1 VVLATVWK
9 KNMLNRLRWK
19 LTAFY
24 ILAAACLVLLIGAG
38 SYALLRYYYQYE
50 TDQALEYKMSL
61 LFDLY
66 GFKLPQQLV
75 KAQQSWPGSS
85 TRSVGFNLPATI
97 PPSRSDVSHEEDE
110 IAEHRESELN
120 GWERAEAYD
129 GSLAPIFILPQAS
142 DVSATGTNPITG
154 VPAPILSDKDA
165 ASAAMVNGSDLRT
178 LQLSDGSNIRLLSYR
193 IDGGGSSASV
203 LQIGRLLT
211 DQDRILQQYLTGL
224 LVLGAISI
232 LIMGAGSWWLSGRS
246 IRPAQTAWD
255 LQQTFVSNASHEL
268 RTPLTFIRATAEYG
282 LRQKPTADQA
292 EILSEILNEEDYM
305 NRLVDDLLLLSRLD
319 THRLILERKK
329 IPLHELIAEIQHQ
342 VEKVA
347 SQNGVEIMVGNTDGQ
362 VIGDPTRLRQI
373 LLILLDNSLRFTPAG
388 GSIHIDTAAQGKF
401 RSVRIQDNGA
411 GIPDEDLPHIF
422 DRFYQVHSLQSDN
435 QRNNG
440 LGLNIAKSL
449 VEAMGGN
456 IALSSQEGK
465 GTAVNIWL
473 PASNEFDT

>member
-1 VVLATVWK
+1 
-9 KNMLNRLRWK
+9 
-19 LTAFY
+19 
-24 ILAAACLVLLIGAG
+24 
-38 SYALLRYYYQYE
+38 
-50 TDQALEYKMSL
+50 
-61 LFDLY
+61 
-66 GFKLPQQLV
+66 
-75 KAQQSWPGSS
+75 
-85 TRSVGFNLPATI
+85 
-97 PPSRSDVSHEEDE
+97 
-110 IAEHRESELN
+110 
-120 GWERAEAYD
+120 
-129 GSLAPIFILPQAS
+129 
-142 DVSATGTNPITG
+142 
-154 VPAPILSDKDA
+154 
-165 ASAAMVNGSDLRT
+165 
-178 LQLSDGSNIRLLSYR
+178 
-193 IDGGGSSASV
+193 
-203 LQIGRLLT
+203 
-211 DQDRILQQYLTGL
+211 
-224 LVLGAISI
+224 
-232 LIMGAGSWWLSGRS
+232 
-246 IRPAQTAWD
+246 
-255 LQQTFVSNASHEL
+255 
-268 RTPLTFIRATAEYG
+268 
-282 LRQKPTADQA
+282 
-292 EILSEILNEEDYM
+292 M